1 MTAAESNLHMH
12 ALVIDDEPQVRGFIS
27 FVLSEDWEVSEAES
41 AERAFEVLRER
52 EWGLV
57 VCDVM
62 LGGADGFSVL
72 RRFREES
79 PASQV
84 VLITGDGSAS
94 GAIDATA
101 LGAFDYLLKP
111 FTVDELKAL
120 SRTVKERVAA
130 QVVARAGDAE
140 PLSAGRAASSDTG
153 LVGRSRSFVE
163 IMKQVGRV
171 AQTDLTVLLAGES
184 GTGKELVARALHQR
198 SRRNGNAFV
207 AVNCGAIPA
216 ELIESELFGHVRGA
230 FTGAERDR
238 RGLFE
243 EADQGTIFLDEITE
257 TAPAFQVKLLRVL
270 QEGEIRR
277 LGENR
282 TRKVDVRVVAASNRN
297 IEQDVQSGH
306 FRKDLFYRLNAVK
319 IYLPPLRERREDVL
333 PLATYFAE
341 RVRLLSP
348 AAAFSPEVI
357 RLLEQYPWPGNIRE
371 LENVVVRAAALCQG
385 AIQPED
391 LPEHIRDYRP
401 PAAEPLPEAV
411 PAAGAGEAWL
421 SLAEAEGLYVARVLA
436 HTGGNKQAAARILNI
451 DRKRVDRIIKRHE
464 LAMRKD
470 ERSSANKP

>member
-1 MTAAESNLHMH
+1 MH
-12 ALVIDDEPQVRGFIS
+12 ALVIDDEPQVRS
-27 FVLSEDWEVSEAES
+27 FVSLVLSDDWEVSEAES
-41 AERAFEVLRER
+41 AECAFELLGER
-52 EWGLV
+52 EWALV
-57 VCDVM
+57 VCDVV
-62 LGGADGFSVL
+62 LGGEDGFSVL
-72 RRFREES
+72 RRFKEES
-79 PASQV
+79 PSSEV
-84 VLITGDGSAS
+84 VLMTGAGSAS

-120 SRTVKERVAA
+120 SRTVKERIE
-130 QVVARAGDAE
+130 ARALWAGGAE
-140 PLSAGRAASSDTG
+140 QTPAPAASSDVG

-171 AQTDLTVLLAGES
+171 APTNLTVLLAGES

-198 SRRNGNAFV
+198 SRRAGNSFV

-216 ELIESELFGHVRGA
+216 ELIESELFGHARGS

-243 EADQGTIFLDEITE
+243 EADQGTIFLDEVTE

-277 LGENR
+277 VGENR
-282 TRKVDVRVVAASNRN
+282 TRKVDVRVIAASNRDV
-297 IEQDVQSGH
+297 EQDVQAGR

-319 IYLPPLRERREDVL
+319 IYLPPLRERREDIV
-333 PLATYFAE
+333 PLAAYFAA

-348 AAAFSPEVI
+348 ATPFSPEVV
-357 RLLEQYPWPGNIRE
+357 RLLEQYDWPGNVRE

-385 AIQPED
+385 AIHPED
-391 LPEHIRDYRP
+391 LPEHIRDYSP
-401 PAAEPLPEAV
+401 PAAEPESKETAA
-411 PAAGAGEAWL
+411 PAGDEPWPT
-421 SLAEAEGLYVARVLA
+421 LAEAEGMYVARVLA

-451 DRKRVDRIIKRHE
+451 DRKRVDRIVKRHE
-464 LAMRKD
+464 LASRKVV
-470 ERSSANKP
+470 RGPASHS

>member
-1 MTAAESNLHMH
+1 MH

-27 FVLSEDWEVSEAES
+27 LVLGEDWEVSEAES
-41 AERAFEVLRER
+41 AERAFEMLHDR

-62 LGGADGFSVL
+62 LGGEDGFSVL
-72 RRFREES
+72 RRFKEES

-84 VLITGDGSAS
+84 VLITGNGSAS
-94 GAIDATA
+94 GAVDATA

-120 SRTVKERVAA
+120 SQTVKERVEA
-130 QVVARAGDAE
+130 QTARVVDAE
-140 PLSAGRAASSDTG
+140 PLSAARAASSDIG

-198 SRRNGNAFV
+198 SRRGGNSFV

-216 ELIESELFGHVRGA
+216 ELIESELFGHVRGS

-243 EADQGTIFLDEITE
+243 EADNGTIFLDEITE

-277 LGENR
+277 VGENR

-297 IEQDVQSGH
+297 VEQDVQSGR

-319 IYLPPLRERREDVL
+319 IFLPPLSERREDVL

-341 RVRLLSP
+341 RVRLMSP
-348 AAAFSPEVI
+348 AAVFSPEVI
-357 RLLEQYPWPGNIRE
+357 ALLEQYPWPGNIRE

-385 AIQPED
+385 AIRPGD
-391 LPEHIRDYRP
+391 LPEYVREYRP
-401 PAAEPLPEAV
+401 RAEEPSPGAAPV
-411 PAAGAGEAWL
+411 QAGGVEVWP

-464 LAMRKD
+464 LAARKGG
-470 ERSSANKP
+470 RSSASES

>member
-1 MTAAESNLHMH
+1 MH
-12 ALVIDDEPQVRGFIS
+12 ALVIDDEPQVRGFVGL
-27 FVLSEDWEVSEAES
+27 VLSEDWEVSEAES
-41 AERAFEVLRER
+41 AERAFEMLGER
-52 EWGLV
+52 EWALV
-57 VCDVM
+57 VCDVV
-62 LGGADGFSVL
+62 LGGQDGFSVL

-79 PASQV
+79 PSSEV
-84 VLITGDGSAS
+84 VLMTGAGSAS

-120 SRTVKERVAA
+120 SRTAKERIE
-130 QVVARAGDAE
+130 ARAALKGDRVQTNTADATRD
-140 PLSAGRAASSDTG
+140 PG

-171 AQTDLTVLLAGES
+171 APTDLTVLLAGES

-198 SRRNGNAFV
+198 SRRAANSFV
-207 AVNCGAIPA
+207 AVNCGAVPA
-216 ELIESELFGHVRGA
+216 ELIESELFGHARGS

-243 EADQGTIFLDEITE
+243 EADQGTIFLDEVTE

-277 LGENR
+277 VGENR
-282 TRKVDVRVVAASNRN
+282 TRKVDVRVLAASNRDV
-297 IEQDVQSGH
+297 EQDVQAGR

-319 IYLPPLRERREDVL
+319 IYLPPLRERREDII
-333 PLATYFAE
+333 PLATYFAG

-348 AAAFSPEVI
+348 AAPFSPEVV
-357 RLLEQYPWPGNIRE
+357 RLLEQYDWPGNVRE

-385 AIQPED
+385 AIHPED
-391 LPEHIRDYRP
+391 LPEHVRDYRP
-401 PAAEPLPEAV
+401 PATDSAQETTEA
-411 PAAGAGEAWL
+411 PAGDESWPT
-421 SLAEAEGLYVARVLA
+421 LAEAEGVYVARVLA

-464 LAMRKD
+464 LAARKSP
-470 ERSSANKP
+470 RPPASQP